1 MRPRFKVNRLCSS
14 DNYELSKK
22 IHREDIVKS
31 HNENQAI
38 INEII
43 TTTHVKQAYISVF
56 GKLMPITEEEVIKI
70 QNSYTI
76 IYK

>member
-14 DNYELSKK
+14 ENYEASKRVHK
-22 IHREDIVKS
+22 RDIIKS
-31 HNENQAI
+31 HNENQEI
-38 INEII
+38 INNI
-43 TTTHVKQAYISVF
+43 TSSIKQAYISVF